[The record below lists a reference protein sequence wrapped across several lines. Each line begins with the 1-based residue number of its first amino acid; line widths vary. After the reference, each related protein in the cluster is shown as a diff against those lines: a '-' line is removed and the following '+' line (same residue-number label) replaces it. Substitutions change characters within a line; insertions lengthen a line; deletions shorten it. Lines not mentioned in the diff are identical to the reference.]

1 MLLVEDNPADSVLVR
16 KALEEHGFSGELTVV
31 NDGEAA
37 IRLIQS
43 LDRDALAACP
53 DLVIIDLNLPRKS
66 GREVLETMR
75 RCEKCRGI
83 PVVVLSSSDALQDKA
98 DAARL
103 GASRYVKK
111 PSRLEDFLALGAT
124 FREMIESGS

>member
-1 MLLVEDNPADSVLVR
+1 VLVR
-16 KALEEHGFSGELTVV
+16 KAFEEHGLSGELTVV
-31 NDGEAA
+31 NDGETA
-37 IRLIQS
+37 IYFIRS
-43 LDRDALAACP
+43 LDQEPLADCP

-75 RCEKCRGI
+75 RCEKCRHV

-103 GASRYVKK
+103 GATRYIRK
-111 PSRLEDFLALGAT
+111 PSRLEEFLDLGAT
-124 FREMIESGS
+124 FREIIESGS